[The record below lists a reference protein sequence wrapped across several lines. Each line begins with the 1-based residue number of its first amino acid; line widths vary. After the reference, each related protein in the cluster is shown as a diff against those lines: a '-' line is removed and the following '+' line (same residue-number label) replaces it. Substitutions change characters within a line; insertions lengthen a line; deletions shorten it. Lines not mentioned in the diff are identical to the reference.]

1 MMFTSLILLSGD
13 DHGYFLVS
21 TCVSQVYLW
30 IYKQTLLIKW
40 QSKISVQNPRHGQ
53 AHFFYHVQKYWK
65 HIMLFFKEKD
75 WNFVSWM
82 LYREITMFCNIS
94 LMHLYAIV
102 DFWREKIRVVPP
114 KMNFRWVKG
123 MKGMKGQTL
132 FQQDVGVTCLL
143 EHDLFFNYAFLHF
156 SLQSCLCSL
165 HIPTIQC
172 PNSQCNEQANAGIKR
187 IKDQHSYHRCKPQP
201 NIQSS
206 SSFDCGWVRR
216 VFLVFHF
223 SYWPMRVKRGQKMT
237 FVSPQ
242 DTQSQTSLLY
252 MFMMQ

>member
-1 MMFTSLILLSGD
+1 M
-13 DHGYFLVS
+13 
-21 TCVSQVYLW
+21 
-30 IYKQTLLIKW
+30 LIKW
-40 QSKISVQNPRHGQ
+40 QSKISVQNS
-53 AHFFYHVQKYWK
+53 
-65 HIMLFFKEKD
+65 
-75 WNFVSWM
+75 VSWI
-82 LYREITMFCNIS
+82 LYGEIHVTMFYNIS
-94 LMHLYAIV
+94 PMHLYAIV

-114 KMNFRWVKG
+114 QMNFE
-123 MKGMKGQTL
+123 
-132 FQQDVGVTCLL
+132 DVGVTCLL

>member
-1 MMFTSLILLSGD
+1 MFTSLILLSGD

-40 QSKISVQNPRHGQ
+40 QYKISVQNPRHGQ

-82 LYREITMFCNIS
+82 LYREITMFCNNS

-114 KMNFRWVKG
+114 KMNFRW
-123 MKGMKGQTL
+123 MKGMKGQNF
-132 FQQDVGVTCLL
+132 FQQDVGVTCLF
-143 EHDLFFNYAFLHF
+143 EHDLFFNVGFLAFQLAVLPLF
-156 SLQSCLCSL
+156 SPYT
-165 HIPTIQC
+165 H
-172 PNSQCNEQANAGIKR
+172 NSVPKQPVQWTSKCRLKR
-187 IKDQHSYHRCKPQP
+187 IKDQRSYHCCKSQP
-201 NIQSS
+201 NVQPS
-206 SSFDCGWVRR
+206 SSFVCDWVRR
-216 VFLVFHF
+216 VFLVFHY

>member
-1 MMFTSLILLSGD
+1 MHFFAIYQMIMYFFLWVVIFTSLILLSGD

-40 QSKISVQNPRHGQ
+40 QSKISVQNS
-53 AHFFYHVQKYWK
+53 
-65 HIMLFFKEKD
+65 
-75 WNFVSWM
+75 VSWI
-82 LYREITMFCNIS
+82 LYGEITMFYNIS
-94 LMHLYAIV
+94 PMHLYAIV

-114 KMNFRWVKG
+114 QMNFE
-123 MKGMKGQTL
+123 
-132 FQQDVGVTCLL
+132 DVGVTCLL

>member
-1 MMFTSLILLSGD
+1 MIFTSLILLSGD

-30 IYKQTLLIKW
+30 IYKQTFLIKW
-40 QSKISVQNPRHGQ
+40 QSKIFVQNS
-53 AHFFYHVQKYWK
+53 
-65 HIMLFFKEKD
+65 
-75 WNFVSWM
+75 VSWI
-82 LYREITMFCNIS
+82 LYGEITMFYNIS
-94 LMHLYAIV
+94 PMHLYAIV

-114 KMNFRWVKG
+114 QMNFE
-123 MKGMKGQTL
+123 
-132 FQQDVGVTCLL
+132 DVGVTCLL

>member
-1 MMFTSLILLSGD
+1 MF
-13 DHGYFLVS
+13 YNVS
-21 TCVSQVYLW
+21 
-30 IYKQTLLIKW
+30 
-40 QSKISVQNPRHGQ
+40 P
-53 AHFFYHVQKYWK
+53 
-65 HIMLFFKEKD
+65 
-75 WNFVSWM
+75 
-82 LYREITMFCNIS
+82 
-94 LMHLYAIV
+94 MHLYAFV

-114 KMNFRWVKG
+114 QMNFE
-123 MKGMKGQTL
+123 
-132 FQQDVGVTCLL
+132 DVGVTCLL
-143 EHDLFFNYAFLHF
+143 EHDLFLNYAFLHF

>member
-1 MMFTSLILLSGD
+1 MIFTSLILLSGD

-40 QSKISVQNPRHGQ
+40 QSKISVQNS
-53 AHFFYHVQKYWK
+53 
-65 HIMLFFKEKD
+65 
-75 WNFVSWM
+75 VSLI
-82 LYREITMFCNIS
+82 LYGEITMFYNIS
-94 LMHLYAIV
+94 PMHLYAIV

-114 KMNFRWVKG
+114 QMNFE
-123 MKGMKGQTL
+123 
-132 FQQDVGVTCLL
+132 DVGVTCLL

>member
-1 MMFTSLILLSGD
+1 MIFTSLILLSGD

-40 QSKISVQNPRHGQ
+40 QSKISVQNS
-53 AHFFYHVQKYWK
+53 
-65 HIMLFFKEKD
+65 
-75 WNFVSWM
+75 VSWI
-82 LYREITMFCNIS
+82 LYGEITMFYNIS
-94 LMHLYAIV
+94 PMHLYAIV

-114 KMNFRWVKG
+114 QMNFE
-123 MKGMKGQTL
+123 
-132 FQQDVGVTCLL
+132 DVGVTCLL

-201 NIQSS
+201 IIQSS

>member
-1 MMFTSLILLSGD
+1 MIFTSLILLSGD

-40 QSKISVQNPRHGQ
+40 QSKISVQNS
-53 AHFFYHVQKYWK
+53 
-65 HIMLFFKEKD
+65 
-75 WNFVSWM
+75 VSWI
-82 LYREITMFCNIS
+82 LYGEITMFYNIS
-94 LMHLYAIV
+94 PMHLYAIV

-114 KMNFRWVKG
+114 QMNFE
-123 MKGMKGQTL
+123 
-132 FQQDVGVTCLL
+132 DVGVTCLL

>member
-1 MMFTSLILLSGD
+1 MIFTSLILLSGD

-40 QSKISVQNPRHGQ
+40 QSKISVQNS
-53 AHFFYHVQKYWK
+53 VLW
-65 HIMLFFKEKD
+65 I
-75 WNFVSWM
+75 
-82 LYREITMFCNIS
+82 LYGEITMFYNIS
-94 LMHLYAIV
+94 PMHLYAIV

-114 KMNFRWVKG
+114 QMNFE
-123 MKGMKGQTL
+123 
-132 FQQDVGVTCLL
+132 DVGVTCLL

-206 SSFDCGWVRR
+206 SSFDCGWVKR

>member
-1 MMFTSLILLSGD
+1 MTILN
-13 DHGYFLVS
+13 F
-21 TCVSQVYLW
+21 C
-30 IYKQTLLIKW
+30 
-40 QSKISVQNPRHGQ
+40 SK
-53 AHFFYHVQKYWK
+53 
-65 HIMLFFKEKD
+65 
-75 WNFVSWM
+75 
-82 LYREITMFCNIS
+82 FCF
-94 LMHLYAIV
+94 V
-102 DFWREKIRVVPP
+102 DFVGRNDYVLQYQPHAFICYCWFLKRENTSCPP
-114 KMNFRWVKG
+114 SNEFWGCWCNLSVRTW
-123 MKGMKGQTL
+123 
-132 FQQDVGVTCLL
+132 FI
-143 EHDLFFNYAFLHF
+143 FNYAFLHF

-237 FVSPQ
+237 FVSLQ